1 MEKITKY
8 QIESARILFE
18 AIEKKPDDIINP
30 AHLKPIYRNWQ
41 NDISELQKWAKEE
54 YTVFLNL
61 CENEDARQSLK
72 TLIQEPS
79 NLDSIISNITAFIAL
94 CAVVPTPDYKQFT
107 IYDDPDQK
115 IINIIGLYSQAFK
128 TAKKAYSAEAYKAG
142 ADITTAQIPA
152 NATNTNNTKTGNTAQ
167 NQNIGQAS
175 YINLKPI
182 TATDCMTYIPRKYII
197 DELIEDE
204 TITLFS
210 GKEKIGKTYVL
221 MDMALHMASEKP
233 WLGYQ
238 TMSDAKGGILWLNLD
253 MSRSTAQRRIN
264 EISNGIEKGWNI
276 KNPHL
281 FDNFSLM
288 DGQVFRDAG
297 YTDSIQFFSDSDAVE
312 GLKEYII
319 ANNIKVCFIDNL
331 IQVEGAAQE
340 NSSNDIQKVFNK
352 LKQLRDETHCSFIV
366 IHHTTKDG
374 GRGRGSSDIFGETDL
389 NLQLNQ
395 CQNKDQLLLN
405 TDGARNTATKDIGME
420 KKFLYR
426 TDEYNNPVYDAN
438 DHPIYD
444 FQLES
449 IDTDGLISNDSNK
462 TAKGK
467 NSATIEMNITKILL
481 WFHKTGN
488 NTPLTVYGIYT
499 GCNKDA
505 ECKLTGNKQTWIDS
519 IKKAHMDGKLVKNSA
534 DQYFLADNKK

>member
-8 QIESARILFE
+8 HIESARILYN
-18 AIEKKPDDIINP
+18 AIEKKPDDILNP
-30 AHLKPIYRNWQ
+30 AHMVPIYENWQ
-41 NDISELQKWAKEE
+41 RDISELQKWAKDE
-54 YTVFLNL
+54 YTAFLNS
-61 CENEDARQSLK
+61 CENEDTRQSLK

-79 NLDSIISNITAFIAL
+79 NLDLIISNITAYIAL
-94 CAVVPTPDYKQFT
+94 YAVVPTPDYQAIK
-107 IYDDPDQK
+107 IYANPVQK
-115 IINIIGLYSQAFK
+115 IINIIGLYPDALQTARKVYKVEAHKANPDVISSQSTTDRSF
-128 TAKKAYSAEAYKAG
+128 SNNAG
-142 ADITTAQIPA
+142 NGSTV
-152 NATNTNNTKTGNTAQ
+152 NTAQ
-167 NQNIGQAS
+167 NIGKPS
-175 YINLKPI
+175 YKDLKPI
-182 TATDCMTYIPRKYII
+182 TPLDCMTYIPRKYIV
-197 DELIEDE
+197 DGLIEDE

-221 MDMALHMASEKP
+221 MDMALHMAAGKP

-238 TMSDAKGGILWLNLD
+238 TMVDSKGGILWLNLD

-276 KNPHL
+276 KNPQL

-319 ANNIKVCFIDNL
+319 KNNIKVCFIDNL

-426 TDEYNNPVYDAN
+426 TDEYNIPVYDAN

-462 TAKGK
+462 TSKDK
-467 NSATIEMNITKILL
+467 NSATIEANITKIILM
-481 WFHKTGN
+481 FHKTGN
-488 NTPLTVYGIYT
+488 QPLSE
-499 GCNKDA
+499 NKIIKNCSNFE
-505 ECKLTGNKQTWIDS
+505 ECKLTGQKQTLQES
-519 IKKAHMDGKLVKNSA
+519 IKKAHSDGKLIMNTAGK
-534 DQYFLADNKK
+534 YYLANI